1 MPHITGTPRQQL
13 TLMPEAIEDYVDP
26 ENPVR
31 FLDAYIDLLDM
42 DKLGFVHARPASTGR
57 PSYDPKDLLKLYLYG
72 YLNRIRSSRCLERES
87 IRNLEVIW
95 LLKRLRPDHWTINE
109 FRKNHGK
116 ALRGVF
122 RDFVSQCKA
131 MDLFGAQLVGID
143 SSKFTACNARDRILD
158 AKGLAKSLQG
168 IADSIEA
175 WMQVLDQN
183 DAAEQPPAGS
193 SPGELTPQQIQDK
206 IAALKAQQQRLEQAS
221 EQLAESG
228 EKTVSLS
235 DPDCRLMKNRGR
247 IEPAYSIHTAVDAK
261 NHLIVDYQISQQAGD
276 ANHLSSLALVAKQAL
291 HQEKANPEDSLQV
304 CADAGYYDS
313 VDLKA
318 CQDQQ
323 ITTYVP
329 IPKHKVSKKTNVPKP
344 PFYPERFLY
353 DADSDTYR
361 CPQGQLMHYFRTIT
375 KADGRRIRIYRTP
388 ACQSCPLKG
397 ECTTSKRGRYIYRWE
412 HQQVIERL
420 AERLT
425 DNPQMSSLRKTL
437 VEHPFGTL
445 KGAWGYRNFLL
456 RGKKKVETE
465 TGLMLLAYNIR
476 RALNVLG
483 TEGLI
488 AAISQPAAMPLS

>member
-13 TLMPEAIEDYVDP
+13 TLMPESIEDYVDP

-31 FLDAYIDLLDM
+31 FLDAYIDSLDM

-57 PSYDPKDLLKLYLYG
+57 PAYDPKDLLKLYLYG
-72 YLNRIRSSRCLERES
+72 YLNRIRSSRCLERET

-122 RDFVSQCKA
+122 GDFVSLCKG
-131 MDLFGAQLVGID
+131 MELFGAELVGID

-168 IADSIEA
+168 IAASIEA
-175 WMQVLDQN
+175 WLEQLDQN
-183 DAAEQPPAGS
+183 DTAEQPPAGS
-193 SPGELTPQQIQDK
+193 SSGELTRQQIQDK
-206 IAALKAQQQRLEQAS
+206 IASLKAGQQRLEQAR
-221 EQLAESG
+221 EDLAESG

-261 NHLIVDYQISQQAGD
+261 NHLIVDYQISSQAAD
-276 ANHLSSLALVAKQAL
+276 ANHLSSMALAAKQVL
-291 HQEKANPEDSLQV
+291 HQEQTNTDDCLQV

-318 CQDQQ
+318 CEDQQ
-323 ITTYVP
+323 ITAYVP
-329 IPKHKVSKKTNVPKP
+329 IPKPKVSKKTQVPKP
-344 PFYPERFLY
+344 PFYPDHFLY
-353 DADSDTYR
+353 DGDSDTYR
-361 CPQGQLMHYFRTIT
+361 CPQDQVMNYYRTTT

-388 ACQSCPLKG
+388 ACQSCPFKAD
-397 ECTTSKRGRYIYRWE
+397 CTTSKRGRYINRWE
-412 HQQVIERL
+412 HQPVIERL

-425 DNPQMSSLRKTL
+425 DNPHMSSLRKTI

-445 KGAWGYRNFLL
+445 KGAWSYRSFLL
-456 RGKKKVETE
+456 QGKEKVATE
-465 TGLMLLAYNIR
+465 TALMMLAYNLR
-476 RALNVLG
+476 RALNVAG
-483 TEGLI
+483 TAGLI
-488 AAISQPAAMPLS
+488 AAISQPATMPLP